1 MGIERKRKVLIPMA
15 WSKQGEHNVPKRYLK
30 NTEWTK
36 NGPLGTGYYIGDPD
50 DKSKNQN
57 IIPVDFNFKALQW
70 GLTHKKDDH
79 FVLERPAP
87 IQYGLRIFDEERT
100 PDRSHWG
107 PIDGTPNEEES
118 LSDTGG
124 DTPDP
129 DITIPLDTQ
138 SQDKEFK
145 LVTLTQLIP
154 SYISKP
160 SPLPHLLAGA
170 MAQIAATTTLT
181 TNSLV
186 AQTLG
191 AGVSKEEL
199 PQVPK
204 ESSRPYSPHN
214 TIEEMEV
221 EMILLNLTDE
231 ILENAWTTGKEVVEM
246 EMGQGVVVGVVE
258 ADLIMRVMSI
268 QPTQGHYQIR

>member
-1 MGIERKRKVLIPMA
+1 
-15 WSKQGEHNVPKRYLK
+15 
-30 NTEWTK
+30 
-36 NGPLGTGYYIGDPD
+36 
-50 DKSKNQN
+50 
-57 IIPVDFNFKALQW
+57 
-70 GLTHKKDDH
+70 
-79 FVLERPAP
+79 
-87 IQYGLRIFDEERT
+87 
-100 PDRSHWG
+100 
-107 PIDGTPNEEES
+107 
-118 LSDTGG
+118 
-124 DTPDP
+124 
-129 DITIPLDTQ
+129 
-138 SQDKEFK
+138 
-145 LVTLTQLIP
+145 
-154 SYISKP
+154 
-160 SPLPHLLAGA
+160 